1 MRIFLITCVALFAL
15 QPDPGDAA
23 TVRACSHTQQT
34 GAGLNLSDAV
44 KSAYQ
49 IDFECPPGTVI
60 RVDRPL
66 DLNRDVRIDGRGMVT
81 LDAGRSGRV
90 FIGRAAARRVEL
102 VGLKISNA
110 TRPPDALYTAAS
122 AVDVP
127 GELELRNVEVL
138 GSDAPVKAQTVGVI
152 DSRFAYNSGVVIR
165 ATALRISG
173 AKVLFE
179 DNTGAPF
186 SLHEASETGTADIA
200 SVEFLR
206 NGDHSTWAGTLR
218 IVDSVFIGNHTTTDG
233 GALHVV
239 GDLTIEGSRFHSN
252 QAAGSGGALFAR
264 AGRMTMRRCE
274 FGENVAAVGGGA
286 ASFVRSTE
294 DRSPLQVEI
303 RYSNFQHN
311 SAATG
316 GAISVAATLTD
327 KLVIRSA
334 VIKANAA
341 RGAADVQGVGGGL
354 SLGGGVRGD
363 LRRVLLLD
371 NVALSDGAALYQSHA
386 VRSGRIL
393 LANSIVARNRNQ
405 GSVKGALSVTN
416 SDLVHTTVTR
426 NDLGLALVPVPQM
439 FGHGARLFFGLVTL
453 KNSLIVA
460 NDAGNCRLFPF
471 NMRIEAS
478 AANLQFPTAECSEVI
493 RQEDPKLDD
502 FFIASPGS
510 PARGAGEPRVC
521 NEPPVES
528 IDLLGERRRMNETCT
543 LGAIEGTFEKQ
554 AMRRLAN
561 FRSPEELPVLLRG
574 LHDLLVA
581 RSGMPQPTLPPQ
593 SDR

>member
-1 MRIFLITCVALFAL
+1 MRIFLIACVVLLALREAAV
-15 QPDPGDAA
+15 DAA
-23 TVRACSHTQQT
+23 TVRACSHAQQT

-49 IDFECPPGTVI
+49 IDFECPAGTVI

-66 DLNRDVRIDGRGMVT
+66 DLSRDIRIDGRGMVT

-102 VGLKISNA
+102 VGLKITYAN
-110 TRPPDALYTAAS
+110 RPPNALYTAAS

-138 GSDAPVKAQTVGVI
+138 GSDAPVKAQTVKVI
-152 DSRFAYNSGVVIR
+152 DSRFAFNSGVVIR
-165 ATALRISG
+165 ASTLRMSG
-173 AKVLFE
+173 AKVVFE

-186 SLHEASETGTADIA
+186 SLHEASEVGTADIA

-218 IVDSVFIGNHTTTDG
+218 IVDSVFIGNRTTGDG
-233 GALHVV
+233 GALHVA
-239 GDLTIEGSRFHSN
+239 GNLTIEGSRFHSN
-252 QAAGSGGALFAR
+252 HAAGSGGALFAR
-264 AGRMTMRRCE
+264 AGRITLRRSE
-274 FGENVAAVGGGA
+274 FGENSAAVGGGA
-286 ASFVRSTE
+286 ASFVRSAE
-294 DRSPLQVEI
+294 DRVPLQVEI
-303 RYSNFQHN
+303 RYSNFQRN
-311 SAATG
+311 SAAAG
-316 GAISVAATLTD
+316 GAISVAASPTD
-327 KLVIRSA
+327 KLVIRAA
-334 VIKANAA
+334 VINANTA
-341 RGAADVQGVGGGL
+341 RGATDVPGSGGGL

-371 NVALSDGAALYQSHA
+371 NVATADGAALYQSHA
-386 VRSGRIL
+386 IDSGRIL
-393 LANSIVARNRNQ
+393 LSNSIVARNRNQ
-405 GSVKGALSVTN
+405 ASIKGALSVTN
-416 SDLVHTTVTR
+416 ADLVHTTVTR

-471 NMRIEAS
+471 NMRIKAS
-478 AANLQFPTAECSEVI
+478 AANLQFPAAGCTEAI

-502 FFIASPGS
+502 FFIAAPGS
-510 PARGAGEPRVC
+510 PARGAGEPRIC

-528 IDLLGERRRMNETCT
+528 VDLLGERRRTGEACT

-561 FRSPEELPVLLRG
+561 FRSPEELPLLLRG
-574 LHDLLVA
+574 LRDLLVA
-581 RSGMPQPTLPPQ
+581 RGGARKPELPIQPNP
-593 SDR
+593 